1 MPPATGDPARGGCGI
16 ARRPGPGR
24 GFFQGH
30 GGVEILWGRDKWDKN
45 TWNWV
50 IYHDIYIYICI
61 YIYISWVLINCGDK
75 EIHATMLPI
84 TVGNSFSQSTESKG
98 RIPLHQRFNSHTGI
112 SVPWSL
118 HNLVIWRQAAP
129 PNNLPVKCGGG
140 TPTKALTGQEFSRLK
155 NMKAIAANGC
165 AKMIQNVPNHNYSS
179 LPMARP
185 SLPWSLWPFV

>member
-1 MPPATGDPARGGCGI
+1 
-16 ARRPGPGR
+16 
-24 GFFQGH
+24 
-30 GGVEILWGRDKWDKN
+30 
-45 TWNWV
+45 
-50 IYHDIYIYICI
+50 
-61 YIYISWVLINCGDK
+61 
-75 EIHATMLPI
+75 MLPI
-84 TVGNSFSQSTESKG
+84 TVGNSFSQSTETKG

-155 NMKAIAANGC
+155 NMEAIAANGC
-165 AKMIQNVPNHNYSS
+165 AKMIQNLPNHNYS

-185 SLPWSLWPFV
+185 SLHTLEPLAVCLIAFDCAKLALLYRVKTTVGWTAFPNQMRAGNAPHLIGILLVIA